1 MAKKFGK
8 FLFVT
13 AAVAAAA
20 GAYYY
25 YFQEKERLNKFMEDE
40 DVDFDDFHYEFDET
54 DADVT
59 DDVVEPQADV
69 QSDKETV
76 EEFFD
81 DEDEEGTDE

>member
-40 DVDFDDFHYEFDET
+40 DVDFDDFHDEFEEA
-54 DADVT
+54 DADVV
-59 DDVVEPQADV
+59 DEEVVQQADA
-69 QSDKETV
+69 QSEKETV